1 MDSPRHFSSSI
12 QKAVALDY
20 LWFQPEEVSRQNTWP
35 LVLFLHGADERG
47 SDVSILRRHGIPRV
61 TAERTDW
68 PFFACSPQCPA
79 DENWHVEADAVTALL
94 DHLIAKAPI
103 DPARVYRALHGR

>member
-20 LWFQPEEVSRQNTWP
+20 LWFQPEEVNRQNTWP

-61 TAERTDW
+61 TNGATRL
-68 PFFACSPQCPA
+68 AILR
-79 DENWHVEADAVTALL
+79 LL
-94 DHLIAKAPI
+94 ATVP
-103 DPARVYRALHGR
+103 GR